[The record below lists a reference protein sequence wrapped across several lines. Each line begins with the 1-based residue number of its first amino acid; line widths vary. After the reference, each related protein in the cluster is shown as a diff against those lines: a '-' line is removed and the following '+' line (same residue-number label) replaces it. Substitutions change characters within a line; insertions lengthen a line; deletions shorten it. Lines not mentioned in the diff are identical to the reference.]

1 VKQFNQF
8 IKENKVLKVSPD
20 PSESR
25 SLMQQ
30 AMERLSDLKQL
41 PINERNASF
50 RFESA
55 YEAMREALQAF
66 LAAEGFKPYSHES
79 ILSFAMEKRLLSEA
93 KIMQADR
100 FREIRNDINYRGK
113 KVTMAEAKEAI
124 KAASENLE
132 TLSVK
137 LKRFF

>member
-1 VKQFNQF
+1 MKQFNQF